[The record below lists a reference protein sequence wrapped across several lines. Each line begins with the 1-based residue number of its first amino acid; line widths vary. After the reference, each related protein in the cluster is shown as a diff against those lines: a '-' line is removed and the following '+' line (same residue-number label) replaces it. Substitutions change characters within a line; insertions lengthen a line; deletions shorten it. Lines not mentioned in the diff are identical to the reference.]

1 MIGSSK
7 NNGENYP
14 SKCLWTQEKETPVKF
29 KPGLSVNRPSN
40 NWAQVFKPNLK
51 NQFKLAGEEIIKVLN
66 IWILL
71 IHNE

>member
-7 NNGENYP
+7 KNRENYP
-14 SKCLWTQEKETPVKF
+14 SKCLWTQEKEARVKF
-29 KPGLSVNRPSN
+29 KPGLGVNRPSN
-40 NWAQVFKPNLK
+40 NWAQDFKPNLK
-51 NQFKLAGEEIIKVLN
+51 NKFKLAGEEIIKVLN